1 MEGEDRRCVGDRWL
15 RVNKKSGGQDM
26 SNRKFGG
33 RVVRDPRE
41 IPANWMRLAELSNR
55 EDGKETDEYKAAYTA
70 CCTGEIPS
78 DKCCKY
84 KQTDRDSRGP
94 IYADPDCIEKA
105 IASWR
110 ARSTMLAGAIHV
122 RHQKLPVPTEATEQ
136 LLDRVHAV
144 LELIADALENIATR
158 PAFDDQAFDVKY

>member
-1 MEGEDRRCVGDRWL
+1 
-15 RVNKKSGGQDM
+15 M

-55 EDGKETDEYKAAYTA
+55 EDGKETDEYKAAYRA

-94 IYADPDCIEKA
+94 IYADPEYVEKA
-105 IASWR
+105 IASWKAR
-110 ARSTMLAGAIHV
+110 AVMAAGAPHV
-122 RHQKLPVPTEATEQ
+122 RPHRVPVTSAANGQSVE
-136 LLDRVHAV
+136 RVAAV
-144 LELIADALENIATR
+144 LERIADALENLATQPR
-158 PAFDDQAFDVKY
+158 HDRHTPFGDLLHASTNGDR